1 MLIDFF
7 FTLKSAKIPVSI
19 KEFLVLLEALE
30 RQVISPSLDDF
41 YYLSRTTLVKDEAHF
56 DKFDQAFG
64 SYFHGVETLF
74 HQEIPSRR
82 HRRP

>member
-7 FTLKSAKIPVSI
+7 FTLKSAKVPVSI

-41 YYLSRTTLVKDEAHF
+41 YYLSRTALVKDEAHF
-56 DKFDQAFG
+56 DNSRHINFIECRKHRCIILG
-64 SYFHGVETLF
+64 LF
-74 HQEIPSRR
+74 
-82 HRRP
+82 